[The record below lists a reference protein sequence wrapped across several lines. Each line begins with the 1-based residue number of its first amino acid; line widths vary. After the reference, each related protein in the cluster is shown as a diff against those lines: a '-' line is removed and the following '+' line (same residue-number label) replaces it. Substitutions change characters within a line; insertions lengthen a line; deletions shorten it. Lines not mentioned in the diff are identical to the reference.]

1 MSTTE
6 LVPSVS
12 IANLVNQRAAVID
25 KVNAAIE
32 LLREASTIA
41 RAAHLGMP
49 RVTMSTSYSRHGS
62 DVELARAFVHVQ
74 RDGST
79 WEREASHV
87 ADVARILRLGV
98 DAAAWQYLMHESGMR
113 SLMDAEARKT
123 WDEAISKGDIPE
135 LTEANVRST
144 FKMLHDSRADIF
156 ERGVIACFKS
166 LSWDHK
172 TNLPQKFGKRIVIT
186 YLRSSVSGGSGGRYG
201 GGTSLGHPNY
211 DRCNRLDD
219 LERVLTVLDG
229 KPEPD
234 HRRGWYSRMASN
246 DKTTEP
252 PIDSDYLSVR
262 SFRNGNAHITF
273 KRPELVDRMNLI
285 LAKHYPGAL
294 PAPK

>member
-12 IANLVNQRAAVID
+12 IANLVNQRAAVIE

-41 RAAHLGMP
+41 QAAHLGMP
-49 RVTMSTSYSRHGS
+49 RVTMSTGYSRLSS
-62 DVELARAFVHVQ
+62 DVELAKAFVHVQ

-87 ADVARILRLGV
+87 ADVAKILRLGV
-98 DAAAWQYLMHESGMR
+98 DSAAWQYLMHESGMR

-123 WDEAISKGDIPE
+123 WDEAISKGDVPE

-144 FKMLHDSRADIF
+144 FGMLHASRADIF
-156 ERGVIACFKS
+156 ERGVISCFKG
-166 LSWDHK
+166 LSWDYK

-186 YLRSSVSGGSGGRYG
+186 YLRSAITGRG
-201 GGTSLGHPNY
+201 QGWGGTSLGHPNY

-234 HRRGWYSRMASN
+234 HRQGWYSRMGHS

-252 PIDSDYLSVR
+252 PIESDYLSVR

>member
-1 MSTTE
+1 MSATE

-12 IANLVNQRAAVID
+12 IANLVNQRAAVIE

-32 LLREASTIA
+32 LLSEAATIA
-41 RAAHLGMP
+41 QAAHLGMP
-49 RVTMSTSYSRHGS
+49 RVTMSTGYSRHSS
-62 DVELARAFVHVQ
+62 DVQLATAFVGAK
-74 RDGST
+74 RDGAT
-79 WEREASHV
+79 WERDASHL
-87 ADVARILRLGV
+87 ADVARVLRVGV
-98 DAAAWQYLMHESGMR
+98 DSAAWQYLMHQSGMR
-113 SLMDAEARKT
+113 SLMDAEARRK
-123 WDEAISKGDIPE
+123 WDAAIADGDIPE

-144 FKMLHDSRADIF
+144 FQMLHDSRADIF
-156 ERGVIACFKS
+156 DRGVIAAFKS
-166 LSWDHK
+166 LSWDYK
-172 TNLPQKFGKRIVIT
+172 TNLPQKFGKRIVIRF
-186 YLRSSVSGGSGGRYG
+186 LRSQILPGRWGG

-211 DRCNRLDD
+211 DRCSSLDD

-246 DKTTEP
+246 DKTTVP
-252 PIDSDYLSVR
+252 PIESDYLSVR